1 MKKNW
6 IFGSLTA
13 LVLCATACDP
23 KEGGEPGA
31 DGATSGETPADDDDA
46 PATEGPETPE
56 DDEESESGST
66 SGGEGSTGDVV
77 ADTEDDCSFL
87 CDSDSEDTL
96 GGGDC
101 SLWDQDC
108 ADGEK
113 CMPWAN
119 DGGNAWN
126 SSRCTPIDSVPG
138 QPGDACTVEGSGV
151 TGIDTC
157 DTGSMCWNVG
167 EKNAGICAPLCT
179 GSQDAP
185 LCDDITTTCIIAND
199 GFLPLCLPA
208 CDPLSQNCQDG
219 EACYPSENGF
229 VCAPDA
235 SGPDLGA
242 YGDACEFTNACDASL
257 LCAGAGSVPGC
268 DSARCCT
275 SYCDIS
281 EPEPSANCDGVADG
295 QECISAFPEGMV
307 LPGYEDVGFCA
318 IPE

>member
-23 KEGGEPGA
+23 KEGEEPGA
-31 DGATSGETPADDDDA
+31 DGATSGVAPEDDDA
-46 PATEGPETPE
+46 PATEGPDAPE
-56 DDEESESGST
+56 DDEGPQGST
-66 SGGEGSTGDVV
+66 GEDEGSTGEDE
-77 ADTEDDCSFL
+77 ADTEDECTFL
-87 CDSDSEDTL
+87 GCPVDTDDI
-96 GGGDC
+96 GGGEC

-108 ADGEK
+108 GTGEK

-126 SSRCTPIDSVPG
+126 SSRCTPLDSAPG
-138 QPGDACTVEGSGV
+138 QPGDPCTVEGSGV
-151 TGIDTC
+151 TGIDSC
-157 DTGSMCWNVG
+157 ATGSMCWNTDEQNNG
-167 EKNAGICAPLCT
+167 TCAPLCT
-179 GSQDAP
+179 GSEGAP

-208 CDPLSQNCQDG
+208 CDPLSQNCLDG

-257 LCAGAGSVPGC
+257 LCAGAGAVPGC
-268 DSARCCT
+268 ESARCCT

-281 EPEPSANCDGVADG
+281 EPEPGADCEGVAGG
-295 QECISAFPEGMV
+295 QECVSAFPEGMV

>member
-6 IFGSLTA
+6 ILGSLTA

-23 KEGGEPGA
+23 KEGESVGA
-31 DGATSGETPADDDDA
+31 DGATSGASPDDDDA
-46 PATEGPETPE
+46 PATGGPETPE
-56 DDEESESGST
+56 DDEGPQGST
-66 SGGEGSTGDVV
+66 GEQEGSTGEDE
-77 ADTEDDCSFL
+77 ADTEDECSFL
-87 CDSDSEDTL
+87 GCPTDTDDSD
-96 GGGDC
+96 GGEC
-101 SLWDQDC
+101 SSWAQDC
-108 ADGEK
+108 AEGEK

-126 SSRCTPIDSVPG
+126 SSRCTPLDSAPG
-138 QPGDACTVEGSGV
+138 QPGDACMVEGSGV

-157 DTGSMCWNVG
+157 DTGSMCWNTD
-167 EKNAGICAPLCT
+167 EQNAGVCASLCT
-179 GSQDAP
+179 GNEGAP

-208 CDPLSQNCQDG
+208 CDPLSQNCLDG

-235 SGPDLGA
+235 SGPDLGG

-257 LCAGAGSVPGC
+257 LCVGAGAVPGC

-275 SYCDIS
+275 SYCDLS
-281 EPEPSANCDGVADG
+281 DAEPSAGCEGVAGG
-295 QECISAFPEGMV
+295 QECVSAFPEGMV

>member
-23 KEGGEPGA
+23 KEDDGNGA
-31 DGATSGETPADDDDA
+31 DGATSGTTPDDDDA
-46 PATEGPETPE
+46 SATEGPELPE
-56 DDEESESGST
+56 DDEDPQDGT
-66 SGGEGSTGDVV
+66 TTTGEDTADDEG
-77 ADTEDDCSFL
+77 DTEDECSFL
-87 CDSDSEDTL
+87 DCDSDSDDTTTTAE
-96 GGGDC
+96 C

-108 ADGEK
+108 GDGDK

-126 SSRCTPIDSVPG
+126 SARCTPLDSLPG

-151 TGIDTC
+151 TGIDSC
-157 DTGSMCWNVG
+157 DTGSMCWAVDEKNVG
-167 EKNAGICAPLCT
+167 TCAPLCT
-179 GSQDAP
+179 GTQAAP
-185 LCDDITTTCIIAND
+185 LCDDISTTCIIANQ

-235 SGPDLGA
+235 SGPELGA
-242 YGDACEFTNACDASL
+242 YGDPCEFTNACDPSL
-257 LCAGAGSVPGC
+257 LCAGAGAVPGC

-275 SYCDIS
+275 SYCDLT
-281 EPEPSANCDGVADG
+281 EAEPSADCEGVAGG
-295 QECISAFPEGMV
+295 QECVPAFAEGEV

-318 IPE
+318 IPD